1 MLKAS
6 GPQAGSPF
14 SKGLPDRCPFCIKK
28 SARLRDEER
37 ARLIWLLSTD
47 KAVTSALLGKLTL
60 AERYDEGT
68 LADDRPKWKCWSRIC
83 RRRISPMRW
92 KRFPMTPAP
101 RYGASVPDDK
111 RGEVLLEAS
120 ENVWGDLIDKMSDPE
135 LLQAMQPL
143 DIDEQVYLLQH
154 LPRNLTGRL
163 LATLPAEKR
172 ARIRQIMRY
181 ADNSVGSIMEFE
193 VITVRPEATPGGGA
207 ALSAASR

>member
-68 LADDRPKWKCWSRIC
+68 LADD
-83 RRRISPMRW
+83 
-92 KRFPMTPAP
+92 PAEVEMLVSHLP
-101 RYGASVPDDK
+101 PPDLADA
-111 RGEVLLEAS
+111 LEA
-120 ENVWGDLIDKMSDPE
+120 
-135 LLQAMQPL
+135 
-143 DIDEQVYLLQH
+143 
-154 LPRNLTGRL
+154 LPYD
-163 LATLPAEKR
+163 
-172 ARIRQIMRY
+172 ART
-181 ADNSVGSIMEFE
+181 ALWCL
-193 VITVRPEATPGGGA
+193 GA
-207 ALSAASR
+207 RR